1 MFFDKPLQ
9 RPIGR
14 QGFHNIKAAVM
25 RNQQIILEIIQ
36 KVCDTGEAFTFHDDS
51 RPELGMIGESSATG
65 QGGIFGKHG

>member
-1 MFFDKPLQ
+1 
-9 RPIGR
+9 
-14 QGFHNIKAAVM
+14 M